1 MAYSQN
7 NVLIIP
13 NVGVST
19 DVPQIIFTSS
29 NLTSTGTITLRA
41 YPNNNGT
48 LSFEGSS
55 GQLFSINNSLVGTLF
70 SVNDISGI
78 PSITVADSGLVQL
91 APYNGYVTVGSN
103 ILTTGTSSG
112 ALVVSGG
119 VGVSGGMYVGGAVTG
134 TNIVATSAIAAA
146 SNAGAITALS
156 GGISANSMYS
166 QNGLS
171 MANSTNL
178 SSSALQLYN
187 INSNFGTN
195 LATVYNYGISYRG
208 AGSVYTYADT
218 GVNTSFHLIQGP
230 QVGYSSG
237 VGVWT
242 NVATLRLD
250 PPTLYN
256 TATTSITNLLSLLA
270 TGGISITTSTA
281 STSTNS
287 GALQVAGGVGIGGN
301 LFVGGVITATSGLY
315 AASPNAILTVGT
327 NLGLYPLTFTAPNSS
342 GRIAQFLGNS
352 DASIAVGAG
361 LYTTSMGANSTNGY
375 ISVLQNQ
382 PLVLQTGNTTRAQI
396 DATGVVTVYSTASST
411 STTTGALVVAGG
423 VGIGGNLYVG
433 GTIYQNGVA
442 VGSTTSTSSAT
453 VVVFNNTFSST
464 LQYLAFVGTSTGTA
478 NALQVSAPNGL
489 VYQPSTGYVGIGT
502 TATTATLTLV
512 GSSYIIGASTQT
524 GIMSILNST
533 GATSTSSGALVVT
546 GGAGIGGA
554 LYVGGAIYSSGTQI
568 TSVSPPINLTASQ
581 GQTTFVV
588 PGGYNTVTMVF
599 ANGVL
604 LNQSDYTASTSPNV
618 ILNIARNAGDT
629 ITIVFGQS
637 VATPISQVASA
648 AAMAMV
654 LGI

>member
-1 MAYSQN
+1 M
-7 NVLIIP
+7 
-13 NVGVST
+13 
-19 DVPQIIFTSS
+19 
-29 NLTSTGTITLRA
+29 
-41 YPNNNGT
+41 
-48 LSFEGSS
+48 
-55 GQLFSINNSLVGTLF
+55 
-70 SVNDISGI
+70 
-78 PSITVADSGLVQL
+78 
-91 APYNGYVTVGSN
+91 
-103 ILTTGTSSG
+103 
-112 ALVVSGG
+112 
-119 VGVSGGMYVGGAVTG
+119 
-134 TNIVATSAIAAA
+134 
-146 SNAGAITALS
+146 
-156 GGISANSMYS
+156 
-166 QNGLS
+166 
-171 MANSTNL
+171 
-178 SSSALQLYN
+178 
-187 INSNFGTN
+187 
-195 LATVYNYGISYRG
+195 
-208 AGSVYTYADT
+208 
-218 GVNTSFHLIQGP
+218 
-230 QVGYSSG
+230 
-237 VGVWT
+237 
-242 NVATLRLD
+242 
-250 PPTLYN
+250 
-256 TATTSITNLLSLLA
+256 
-270 TGGISITTSTA
+270 
-281 STSTNS
+281 
-287 GALQVAGGVGIGGN
+287 
-301 LFVGGVITATSGLY
+301 
-315 AASPNAILTVGT
+315 
-327 NLGLYPLTFTAPNSS
+327 
-342 GRIAQFLGNS
+342 
-352 DASIAVGAG
+352 
-361 LYTTSMGANSTNGY
+361 
-375 ISVLQNQ
+375 
-382 PLVLQTGNTTRAQI
+382 
-396 DATGVVTVYSTASST
+396 
-411 STTTGALVVAGG
+411 
-423 VGIGGNLYVG
+423 
-433 GTIYQNGVA
+433 A